1 MELVYPKLLWL
12 LSLLIIP
19 VLIHLFHFRRYKTLF
34 FSSLKFIKFIEQ
46 ENKSTKKLKNLL
58 ILFARLLALTS
69 IILAFAQPIIQK
81 GKLKHSAGKNVLAI
95 YIDNSFSM
103 SAKGSEGELISE
115 ARELARRL
123 LKNTPLETAILLATN
138 KLDGIEQRLISK
150 IEALDY
156 LDKIELTPINRNL
169 EDVINWQRTFLDKE
183 NLEQQKLA
191 NRQYVLLSDFQNST
205 FIMNKIAED
214 KIHFYNPIQ
223 LFPQDRSNIYID
235 SVWFSSPIHKKGEAN
250 ELFIQIKNDAE
261 EATTNLEL
269 ELEIGKKQRTSFID
283 IDAGKKSI
291 ISFQI
296 TDQENGQ
303 KNGKVG
309 INDKQL
315 YWDDDFY
322 FSYQVADYSNTLI
335 INGEAASE
343 NVTKVFNIE
352 PFFKTQST
360 KDVEFTKDKLN
371 QCDFVILNG
380 LNSIS
385 SGMDEDLV
393 EFNKMGGSIFIFPG
407 NNIDFSEYRHFFK
420 ALNLPELGPFV
431 STGLKIDQ
439 INFKDPFFK
448 GVFEKENKN
457 LNLPSVTKSYSSRN
471 LKQETAFPLISFRN
485 GAPLL
490 LKSKENAYL
499 FLSSLNTDFGNFI
512 GNALFP
518 TILLRAGELST
529 QNYPL
534 FALIG
539 EENRI
544 AVLDPILNDQALKLI
559 GNNSEFIPIIQKIGN
574 QNFIS
579 ISGMEAI
586 EKLKAGNFSIQTDD
600 EIGLLALNYSRQE
613 SELDYKNEKEILDA
627 FKNKGISN
635 CQYEKIENGQ
645 SSANIEV
652 DKPYEYWKLF
662 LVLGLFFITSEIALL
677 RFMK

>member
-1 MELVYPKLLWL
+1 MELVHPKLLWL
-12 LSLLIIP
+12 LSLLAIP
-19 VLIHLFHFRRYKTLF
+19 ILIHLFHFRRHKTLF

-58 ILFARLLALTS
+58 ILFARLLALTA
-69 IILAFAQPIIQK
+69 IILAFAQPIIEK
-81 GKLKHSAGKNVLAI
+81 GNLKHSAGKNVLAI

-103 SAKGSEGELISE
+103 SAKGSEGELLSE
-115 ARELARRL
+115 ARELARRM
-123 LKNTPLETAILLATN
+123 LKNAPLETSILLATN

-156 LDKIELTPINRNL
+156 LDKIELTAINRNI
-169 EDVINWQRTFLDKE
+169 EDVINWQRSFLDKE

-205 FIMNKIAED
+205 FVTNKIAED
-214 KIHFYNPIQ
+214 KIHFYHPIQ
-223 LFPQDRSNIYID
+223 LLPQDRSNIYID

-296 TDQENGQ
+296 TDEENGQ
-303 KNGKVG
+303 KNGKVS

-322 FSYQVADYSNTLI
+322 FSYRVADYSNTLV
-335 INGEAASE
+335 INGDAASD

-407 NNIDFSEYRHFFK
+407 NNIDFSEYRHFLK
-420 ALNLPELGPFV
+420 ALNLPELGPFI
-431 STGLKIDQ
+431 SNGLKIDQ
-439 INFKDPFFK
+439 INFKDPFFR

-457 LNLPSVTKSYSSRN
+457 LNLPSVTKSYSSKN

-518 TILLRAGELST
+518 TILIRAGELST

-544 AVLDPILNDQALKLI
+544 AVLDPIVNGQTLKLI

-586 EKLKAGNFSIQTDD
+586 EKLKAGNFSIQTED
-600 EIGLLALNYSRQE
+600 EIGLLALNYGRQE

-645 SSANIEV
+645 SLSNIEV

>member
-1 MELVYPKLLWL
+1 MELVHPKLLWL
-12 LSLLIIP
+12 LSLLAIP
-19 VLIHLFHFRRYKTLF
+19 ILIHLFHFRRHKTLF

-58 ILFARLLALTS
+58 ILFARLLALTA
-69 IILAFAQPIIQK
+69 IILAFAQPIIEK
-81 GKLKHSAGKNVLAI
+81 GNLKHSAGKNVVAI

-103 SAKGSEGELISE
+103 SAKGTEGELLSE
-115 ARELARRL
+115 ARELARRII
-123 LKNTPLETAILLATN
+123 KNTPIETSILLATN

-169 EDVINWQRTFLDKE
+169 EDVINWQRAFLEKE
-183 NLEQQKLA
+183 NLEQQKLG
-191 NRQYVLLSDFQNST
+191 NRQYIYLSDFQKSA
-205 FIMNKIAED
+205 FVMNKIEAD
-214 KIHFYNPIQ
+214 KSHFYYPIQ
-223 LFPQDRSNIYID
+223 LLPQDPSNIYID
-235 SVWFSSPIHKKGEAN
+235 SVWFGSPIHKKGETN

-283 IDAGKKSI
+283 IDAGKKSV

-303 KNGKVG
+303 KNGKVS

-315 YWDDDFY
+315 YWDDEFY
-322 FSYQVADYSNTLI
+322 FSYRVADFSNTLI
-335 INGEAASE
+335 INGDAASD
-343 NVTKVFNIE
+343 NVTRVFNIE
-352 PFFKTQST
+352 PFFKTQSI

-385 SGMDEDLV
+385 SGIDEDLV

-407 NNIDFSEYRHFFK
+407 NNIDYSEYRHFLK
-420 ALNLPELGPFV
+420 ELNLPELGPSI

-457 LNLPSVTKSYSSRN
+457 LNLPSVTKSYSSKN

-539 EENRI
+539 EENKI
-544 AVLDPILNDQALKLI
+544 AVVGPIVKDQALKLI

-600 EIGLLALNYSRQE
+600 EIGLLALNYGRQE
-613 SELDYKNEKEILDA
+613 SELVYKNEKEILDA

-645 SSANIEV
+645 SSSNIEV

-662 LVLGLFFITSEIALL
+662 LVLGLIFISTEIALL

>member
-1 MELVYPKLLWL
+1 MELVHPKLLWL
-12 LSLLIIP
+12 LSLLAIP
-19 VLIHLFHFRRYKTLF
+19 ILIHLFHFRRHKTLF

-58 ILFARLLALTS
+58 ILFARLLALTA
-69 IILAFAQPIIQK
+69 IILAFAQPIIEK
-81 GKLKHSAGKNVLAI
+81 GNLKHSAGKNVLAI

-103 SAKGSEGELISE
+103 SAKGSEGELLSE
-115 ARELARRL
+115 ARELARRM
-123 LKNTPLETAILLATN
+123 LKNTPLETSILLATN

-169 EDVINWQRTFLDKE
+169 EDVINWQRAFLDKE

-205 FIMNKIAED
+205 FVTNKIAED
-214 KIHFYNPIQ
+214 KIHFYHPIQ
-223 LFPQDRSNIYID
+223 LLPQDRSNIYID
-235 SVWFSSPIHKKGEAN
+235 SIWFSSPIHKKGEAN

-296 TDQENGQ
+296 TDEENGQ
-303 KNGKVG
+303 KNGKVS

-322 FSYQVADYSNTLI
+322 FSYRVADYSNTLI

-343 NVTKVFNIE
+343 NVAKVFNIE
-352 PFFKTQST
+352 AFFKTQSI
-360 KDVEFTKDKLN
+360 KDVEFTKDKLK

-385 SGMDEDLV
+385 SGIDEDLV

-407 NNIDFSEYRHFFK
+407 NNIDYSEYRHFLK
-420 ALNLPELGPFV
+420 ALNLPELGPSI

-439 INFKDPFFK
+439 INFKDPFFR

-544 AVLDPILNDQALKLI
+544 AVLDPIVNGQTLKLI

-586 EKLKAGNFSIQTDD
+586 EKLKSGNFSIQTED
-600 EIGLLALNYSRQE
+600 EIGLLALNYGRQE

-645 SSANIEV
+645 SLSNIEV

-662 LVLGLFFITSEIALL
+662 LVLGLFFITIEIALL

>member
-1 MELVYPKLLWL
+1 MELVHPKLLWL
-12 LSLLIIP
+12 LSLLAIP
-19 VLIHLFHFRRYKTLF
+19 ILIHLFHFRRHKTLF

-58 ILFARLLALTS
+58 ILFARLLALTA
-69 IILAFAQPIIQK
+69 IILAFAQPIIEK
-81 GKLKHSAGKNVLAI
+81 GNLKHSAGKNVLAI

-103 SAKGSEGELISE
+103 SAKGSEGELLSE
-115 ARELARRL
+115 ARELARRM
-123 LKNTPLETAILLATN
+123 LKNTPLETSILLATN

-169 EDVINWQRTFLDKE
+169 EDVINWQRAFLDKE

-205 FIMNKIAED
+205 FVTNKIAED
-214 KIHFYNPIQ
+214 KIHFYHPIQ
-223 LFPQDRSNIYID
+223 LLPQDRSNIYID

-296 TDQENGQ
+296 TDEENGQ
-303 KNGKVG
+303 KNGKVS

-322 FSYQVADYSNTLI
+322 FSYRVADYSNTLI

-352 PFFKTQST
+352 PFFKTQSI

-385 SGMDEDLV
+385 SGIDEDLV

-407 NNIDFSEYRHFFK
+407 NNIDYSEYRHFLK
-420 ALNLPELGPFV
+420 ALNLPELGPFI
-431 STGLKIDQ
+431 SKGLKIDQ
-439 INFKDPFFK
+439 INFKDPFFR

-457 LNLPSVTKSYSSRN
+457 LNLPSVTKSYSSKN

-518 TILLRAGELST
+518 TILLRAG
-529 QNYPL
+529 
-534 FALIG
+534 
-539 EENRI
+539 
-544 AVLDPILNDQALKLI
+544 
-559 GNNSEFIPIIQKIGN
+559 
-574 QNFIS
+574 
-579 ISGMEAI
+579 
-586 EKLKAGNFSIQTDD
+586 
-600 EIGLLALNYSRQE
+600 
-613 SELDYKNEKEILDA
+613 
-627 FKNKGISN
+627 
-635 CQYEKIENGQ
+635 
-645 SSANIEV
+645 
-652 DKPYEYWKLF
+652 
-662 LVLGLFFITSEIALL
+662 
-677 RFMK
+677 

>member
-322 FSYQVADYSNTLI
+322 FSYRVADYSNTLI
-335 INGEAASE
+335 INGEAASD

-352 PFFKTQST
+352 PFFKTQSI

-407 NNIDFSEYRHFFK
+407 NNIDFSEYRHFLK

-471 LKQETAFPLISFRN
+471 LKQETAFSLISFRN

-529 QNYPL
+529 KNYPL

-600 EIGLLALNYSRQE
+600 EIGLLALNYSRKE

>member
-1 MELVYPKLLWL
+1 MELVHPKLLWL
-12 LSLLIIP
+12 LSLLAIP
-19 VLIHLFHFRRYKTLF
+19 ILIHLFHFRRHKTLF

-69 IILAFAQPIIQK
+69 IILAFAQPIIEK
-81 GKLKHSAGKNVLAI
+81 GNLKHSAGKNVLAI

-103 SAKGSEGELISE
+103 SAKGSEGELLSE
-115 ARELARRL
+115 ARELARRM
-123 LKNTPLETAILLATN
+123 LKNAPLETSILLATN

-169 EDVINWQRTFLDKE
+169 EDVINWQRAFLDKE

-205 FIMNKIAED
+205 FVTNKISED
-214 KIHFYNPIQ
+214 KIHFYHPIQ
-223 LFPQDRSNIYID
+223 LLPQDRSNIYID

-407 NNIDFSEYRHFFK
+407 NNIDFSEYRHFLK

-559 GNNSEFIPIIQKIGN
+559 GNNNEFIPIIQKIRN

>member
-1 MELVYPKLLWL
+1 MELVHPKLLWL
-12 LSLLIIP
+12 LSLLAIP
-19 VLIHLFHFRRYKTLF
+19 ILIHLFHFRRHKTLF

-58 ILFARLLALTS
+58 ILFARLLALTA
-69 IILAFAQPIIQK
+69 IILAFAQPIIEK
-81 GKLKHSAGKNVLAI
+81 GNLKHSAGKNVVAI

-103 SAKGSEGELISE
+103 SAKGTEGELLSE
-115 ARELARRL
+115 ARELARRII
-123 LKNTPLETAILLATN
+123 KNTPIETSILLATN

-169 EDVINWQRTFLDKE
+169 EDVINWQRAFLEKE
-183 NLEQQKLA
+183 NLEQQKLG
-191 NRQYVLLSDFQNST
+191 NRQYIYLSDFQKSA
-205 FIMNKIAED
+205 FVMNKIEAD
-214 KIHFYNPIQ
+214 KSHFYYPIQ
-223 LFPQDRSNIYID
+223 LLPQDRSNIYID
-235 SVWFSSPIHKKGEAN
+235 SVWFGSPIHKKGETN

-283 IDAGKKSI
+283 IDAGKKSV

-303 KNGKVG
+303 KNGKVS

-322 FSYQVADYSNTLI
+322 FSYRVADFSNTLI
-335 INGEAASE
+335 INGDAASD
-343 NVTKVFNIE
+343 NVTRVFNIE
-352 PFFKTQST
+352 PFFKTQSI

-385 SGMDEDLV
+385 SGIDEDLV

-407 NNIDFSEYRHFFK
+407 NNIDYSEYRHFLK
-420 ALNLPELGPFV
+420 ALNLPELGPSI

-457 LNLPSVTKSYSSRN
+457 LNLPSVTKSYSSKN

-518 TILLRAGELST
+518 TILLKAGELST

-539 EENRI
+539 EENKI
-544 AVLDPILNDQALKLI
+544 AVVGPIVKDQALKLI

-600 EIGLLALNYSRQE
+600 EIGLLALNYGRQE
-613 SELDYKNEKEILDA
+613 SELVYKNEKEILDA

-645 SSANIEV
+645 SSSNIEV

-662 LVLGLFFITSEIALL
+662 LVLGLFFITTEIALL

>member
-322 FSYQVADYSNTLI
+322 FSYRVADYSNSLI

-407 NNIDFSEYRHFFK
+407 NNIDFSEYRHFLK

-471 LKQETAFPLISFRN
+471 LKQETAFSLISFRN

-529 QNYPL
+529 KNYPL

-600 EIGLLALNYSRQE
+600 EIGLLALNYSRKE

>member
-407 NNIDFSEYRHFFK
+407 NNIDFSEYRHFLK

>member
-19 VLIHLFHFRRYKTLF
+19 ILIHLFHFRRHKTLF

-58 ILFARLLALTS
+58 ILFSRLLALSS

-103 SAKGSEGELISE
+103 SAKGSEGELLSE
-115 ARELARRL
+115 AREIARRII
-123 LKNTPLETAILLATN
+123 KSIPLETSILLSTN

-169 EDVINWQRTFLDKE
+169 EDVINWQRSFLDKE
-183 NLEQQKLA
+183 NLEQQKLG
-191 NRQYVLLSDFQNST
+191 NRQYVYLSDFQKNS
-205 FIMNKIAED
+205 FVMNQIKAD
-214 KIHFYNPIQ
+214 RTHFYHPIQ
-223 LFPQDRSNIYID
+223 LLPQDQSNIYID
-235 SVWFSSPIHKKGEAN
+235 SVWFGSPIHKKGEIN
-250 ELFIQIKNDAE
+250 ELFVQIKNDANQE
-261 EATTNLEL
+261 STNLEL
-269 ELEIGKKQRTSFID
+269 DLEIGLTKRTSFID
-283 IDAGKKSI
+283 IEAGKKSI

-296 TDQENGQ
+296 TEQENGE
-303 KNGKVG
+303 KNGKVS

-322 FSYQVADYSNTLI
+322 FSYRVADYSNILI
-335 INGEAASE
+335 INGEAATE
-343 NVTKVFNIE
+343 NVAKVFNIE
-352 PFFKTQST
+352 PFFKTKSI
-360 KDVEFTKDKLN
+360 KDVEFTKDQLN

-385 SGMDEDLV
+385 SGIDEDLV
-393 EFNKMGGSIFIFPG
+393 EFNKMGGSVFIFPG
-407 NNIDFSEYRHFFK
+407 NANNSLEYSHFLK
-420 ALNLPELGPFV
+420 ELKLPQLGSIN

-457 LNLPSVTKSYSSRN
+457 LNLPSVTKSYSSEN
-471 LKQETAFPLISFRN
+471 LKKETAYPLITFRN
-485 GAPLL
+485 GSPLL
-490 LKSKENAYL
+490 LKTKENAYL
-499 FLSSLNTDFGNFI
+499 FLSSLNKDFGNFI
-512 GNALFP
+512 ENALFP
-518 TILLRAGELST
+518 TILLRAGEMST
-529 QNYPL
+529 KNYPL

-539 EENRI
+539 KENKI
-544 AVLDPILNDQALKLI
+544 AVLDPIINDQTLKLI
-559 GNNSEFIPIIQKIGN
+559 GKKSEFIPIIQKVAN

-586 EKLKAGNFSIQTDD
+586 EKLKAGNYSIQTD
-600 EIGLLALNYSRQE
+600 EVIGMLALNYSRNE
-613 SELDYKNEKEILDA
+613 SSVSYKNEKEIVAA
-627 FKNKGISN
+627 FKDKGINN
-635 CQYEKIENGQ
+635 CEYKRIENGQ
-645 SSANIEV
+645 SMTDIDLE
-652 DKPYEYWKLF
+652 KPFEYWKLF
-662 LVLGLFFITSEIALL
+662 LALGLLFITTEIALL

>member
-1 MELVYPKLLWL
+1 MELVHPKLLWL
-12 LSLLIIP
+12 LSLLAIP
-19 VLIHLFHFRRYKTLF
+19 ILIHLFHFRRHKTLF

-58 ILFARLLALTS
+58 ILFARLLALTA
-69 IILAFAQPIIQK
+69 IILAFAQPIIEK
-81 GKLKHSAGKNVLAI
+81 GNLKHSAGKNVLAI

-103 SAKGSEGELISE
+103 SAKGSEGELLSE
-115 ARELARRL
+115 ARELARRM
-123 LKNTPLETAILLATN
+123 LKNTPLETSILLATN

-169 EDVINWQRTFLDKE
+169 EDVINWQRAFLDKE

-205 FIMNKIAED
+205 FVTNKIAED
-214 KIHFYNPIQ
+214 KIHFYHPIQ
-223 LFPQDRSNIYID
+223 LLPQDRSNIYID

-283 IDAGKKSI
+283 IDAEKKSI

-296 TDQENGQ
+296 TDEENGQ
-303 KNGKVG
+303 KNGKVS

-322 FSYQVADYSNTLI
+322 FSYRVADYSNTLI

-343 NVTKVFNIE
+343 NVAKVFNIE
-352 PFFKTQST
+352 AFFKTQSI
-360 KDVEFTKDKLN
+360 KDVEFTKDKLK

-385 SGMDEDLV
+385 SGIDEDLV

-407 NNIDFSEYRHFFK
+407 NNIDYSEYRHFLK
-420 ALNLPELGPFV
+420 ALNLPELGTSI

-439 INFKDPFFK
+439 INFKDPFFR

-457 LNLPSVTKSYSSRN
+457 LNLPSVTKSYSSKN

-544 AVLDPILNDQALKLI
+544 AVLDPIVNGQTLKLI

-586 EKLKAGNFSIQTDD
+586 EKLKSGNFSIQTED
-600 EIGLLALNYSRQE
+600 EIGLLALNYGRQE

-645 SSANIEV
+645 SLSNIEV

-662 LVLGLFFITSEIALL
+662 LVLGLFFITIEIALL

>member
-1 MELVYPKLLWL
+1 M
-12 LSLLIIP
+12 
-19 VLIHLFHFRRYKTLF
+19 
-34 FSSLKFIKFIEQ
+34 
-46 ENKSTKKLKNLL
+46 
-58 ILFARLLALTS
+58 
-69 IILAFAQPIIQK
+69 
-81 GKLKHSAGKNVLAI
+81 
-95 YIDNSFSM
+95 
-103 SAKGSEGELISE
+103 
-115 ARELARRL
+115 
-123 LKNTPLETAILLATN
+123 
-138 KLDGIEQRLISK
+138 
-150 IEALDY
+150 DY

-169 EDVINWQRTFLDKE
+169 EDVINWQRAFLEKE
-183 NLEQQKLA
+183 NLEQQKLG
-191 NRQYVLLSDFQNST
+191 NRQYIYLSDFQKSA
-205 FIMNKIAED
+205 FVMNKIEAD
-214 KIHFYNPIQ
+214 KSHFYYPIQ
-223 LFPQDRSNIYID
+223 LLPQDPSNIYID
-235 SVWFSSPIHKKGEAN
+235 SVWFGSPIHKKGETN

-283 IDAGKKSI
+283 IDAGKKSV

-303 KNGKVG
+303 KNGKVS

-322 FSYQVADYSNTLI
+322 FSYRVADYSNTLV
-335 INGEAASE
+335 INGDAASD
-343 NVTKVFNIE
+343 NVTRVFNIE
-352 PFFKTQST
+352 TFFKTQSI

-385 SGMDEDLV
+385 SGIDEDLV

-407 NNIDFSEYRHFFK
+407 NNIDYSEYRHFLK
-420 ALNLPELGPFV
+420 ALNLPELGPSI

-457 LNLPSVTKSYSSRN
+457 LNLPSVTKSYSSKN

-539 EENRI
+539 EENKI
-544 AVLDPILNDQALKLI
+544 AVVGPIVKDQALKLI

-600 EIGLLALNYSRQE
+600 EIGLLALNYGRQE
-613 SELDYKNEKEILDA
+613 SELVYKNEKEILDA

-645 SSANIEV
+645 SSSNIEV

-662 LVLGLFFITSEIALL
+662 LVLGLFFITTEIALL

>member
-1 MELVYPKLLWL
+1 MELVHPKLLWL
-12 LSLLIIP
+12 LSLLAIP
-19 VLIHLFHFRRYKTLF
+19 ILIHLFHFRRHKTLF

-58 ILFARLLALTS
+58 ILFARLLALTA
-69 IILAFAQPIIQK
+69 IILAFAQPIIEK
-81 GKLKHSAGKNVLAI
+81 GNLKHSAGKNVVAI

-103 SAKGSEGELISE
+103 SAKGTEGELLSE
-115 ARELARRL
+115 ARELARRII
-123 LKNTPLETAILLATN
+123 KNTPIETSILLATN

-169 EDVINWQRTFLDKE
+169 EDVINWQRAFLEKE
-183 NLEQQKLA
+183 NLEQQKLG
-191 NRQYVLLSDFQNST
+191 NRQYIYLSDFQKSA
-205 FIMNKIAED
+205 FVMNKIEAD
-214 KIHFYNPIQ
+214 KSHFYYPIQ
-223 LFPQDRSNIYID
+223 LLPQDPSNIYID
-235 SVWFSSPIHKKGEAN
+235 SVWFGSPIHKKGETN

-283 IDAGKKSI
+283 IDAGKKSV

-303 KNGKVG
+303 KNGKVS

-315 YWDDDFY
+315 YWDDEFY
-322 FSYQVADYSNTLI
+322 FSYRVADFSNTLI
-335 INGEAASE
+335 INGDAASD
-343 NVTKVFNIE
+343 NVTRVFNIE
-352 PFFKTQST
+352 PFFKTQSI

-385 SGMDEDLV
+385 SGIDEDLV

-407 NNIDFSEYRHFFK
+407 NNIDYSEYRHFLK
-420 ALNLPELGPFV
+420 ALNLPELGPSI

-457 LNLPSVTKSYSSRN
+457 LNLPSVTKSYSSKN

-539 EENRI
+539 EENKI
-544 AVLDPILNDQALKLI
+544 AVVGPIIKDQALKLI

-600 EIGLLALNYSRQE
+600 EIGLLALNYGRQE
-613 SELDYKNEKEILDA
+613 SELVYKNEKEILDA

-645 SSANIEV
+645 SSSNIEV

-662 LVLGLFFITSEIALL
+662 LVLGLIFISTEIALL

>member
-1 MELVYPKLLWL
+1 MELVHPKLLWL
-12 LSLLIIP
+12 LSLLAIP
-19 VLIHLFHFRRYKTLF
+19 ILIHLFHFRRHKTLF

-58 ILFARLLALTS
+58 ILFARLLALTA
-69 IILAFAQPIIQK
+69 IIVAFAQPIIEK
-81 GKLKHSAGKNVLAI
+81 GNLKHSAGKNVVAI

-103 SAKGSEGELISE
+103 SAKGTEGELLSE
-115 ARELARRL
+115 ARELARRII
-123 LKNTPLETAILLATN
+123 KNTPIETSILLATN

-169 EDVINWQRTFLDKE
+169 EDVINWQRAFLEKE
-183 NLEQQKLA
+183 NLEQQKLG
-191 NRQYVLLSDFQNST
+191 NRQYIYLSDFQKSA
-205 FIMNKIAED
+205 FVMNQIEAD
-214 KIHFYNPIQ
+214 KSHFYYPIQ
-223 LFPQDRSNIYID
+223 LLPQDPSNIYID
-235 SVWFSSPIHKKGEAN
+235 SVWFGSPIHKKGETN

-303 KNGKVG
+303 KNGKVS

-315 YWDDDFY
+315 YWDDEFY
-322 FSYQVADYSNTLI
+322 FSYRVADFSNTLI
-335 INGEAASE
+335 INGDAASD
-343 NVTKVFNIE
+343 NVTRVFNIE
-352 PFFKTQST
+352 PFFKTQSI

-385 SGMDEDLV
+385 SGIDEDLV

-407 NNIDFSEYRHFFK
+407 NNIDYSEYRHFLK
-420 ALNLPELGPFV
+420 ALNLPELGPSI

-457 LNLPSVTKSYSSRN
+457 LNLPSVTKSYSSKN

-544 AVLDPILNDQALKLI
+544 AVLDPIVNGQTLKLI

-586 EKLKAGNFSIQTDD
+586 EKLKAGNFSIQTED
-600 EIGLLALNYSRQE
+600 EIGLLALNYGRQE

-645 SSANIEV
+645 SSSNIEV

>member
-1 MELVYPKLLWL
+1 MELVHPKLLWL
-12 LSLLIIP
+12 LSLLAIP
-19 VLIHLFHFRRYKTLF
+19 ILIHLFHFRRHKILF

-58 ILFARLLALTS
+58 ILFARLLALTA
-69 IILAFAQPIIQK
+69 IILAFAQPIIEK
-81 GKLKHSAGKNVLAI
+81 GNLKHSAGKNVLAI

-103 SAKGSEGELISE
+103 SAKGTEGELLSE
-115 ARELARRL
+115 AREMARRM
-123 LKNTPLETAILLATN
+123 LKNTPLETRILLATN

-169 EDVINWQRTFLDKE
+169 EDVINWQRSFLDKE
-183 NLEQQKLA
+183 NLEQQKLG
-191 NRQYVLLSDFQNST
+191 NRQYIFLSDFQKSA
-205 FIMNKIAED
+205 FVMNQIEED
-214 KIHFYNPIQ
+214 KSHFYYPIQ
-223 LFPQDRSNIYID
+223 LLPQDRSNIYID
-235 SVWFSSPIHKKGEAN
+235 SVWFSSPIHKKGETN

-283 IDAGKKSI
+283 IDAGKKSV

-303 KNGKVG
+303 KNGKVS

-322 FSYQVADYSNTLI
+322 FSYRVADYSNTLI
-335 INGEAASE
+335 INGEAASD

-352 PFFKTQST
+352 PFFKTQSI

-385 SGMDEDLV
+385 SGIDEDLV

-407 NNIDFSEYRHFFK
+407 NNIDYSEYRHFLK
-420 ALNLPELGPFV
+420 ALNLPELGSFI
-431 STGLKIDQ
+431 SNGLKIDQ
-439 INFKDPFFK
+439 INFKDPFFR

-457 LNLPSVTKSYSSRN
+457 LNLPSVTKSYSSKN

-518 TILLRAGELST
+518 TVLLRAGELST

-544 AVLDPILNDQALKLI
+544 SVLDPIVNGQALKLI
-559 GNNSEFIPIIQKIGN
+559 GNNSEFIPIIQKMGN

-586 EKLKAGNFSIQTDD
+586 EKLKAGNFSIQTED
-600 EIGLLALNYSRQE
+600 EIGLLALNYGRQE

-662 LVLGLFFITSEIALL
+662 LVLGLFFITIEIALL

>member
-1 MELVYPKLLWL
+1 MELVHPKLLWL
-12 LSLLIIP
+12 LSLLAIP
-19 VLIHLFHFRRYKTLF
+19 ILIHLFHFRRHKTLF

-58 ILFARLLALTS
+58 ILFARLLALTA
-69 IILAFAQPIIQK
+69 IILAFAQPIIEK
-81 GKLKHSAGKNVLAI
+81 GNLKHSAGKNVLAI

-103 SAKGSEGELISE
+103 SAKGTEGELLSE
-115 ARELARRL
+115 AREMARRM
-123 LKNTPLETAILLATN
+123 LKNTPLETSILLATN

-169 EDVINWQRTFLDKE
+169 EDVINWQRSFLDKE
-183 NLEQQKLA
+183 NLEQQKLG
-191 NRQYVLLSDFQNST
+191 NRQYIFLSDFQKSA
-205 FIMNKIAED
+205 FVMNQIEED
-214 KIHFYNPIQ
+214 KSHFYYPIQ
-223 LFPQDRSNIYID
+223 LLPQDRSNIYID
-235 SVWFSSPIHKKGEAN
+235 SVWFSSPIHKKGETN

-283 IDAGKKSI
+283 IDAGKKSV

-303 KNGKVG
+303 KNGKVS

-322 FSYQVADYSNTLI
+322 FSYRVADYSNTLI
-335 INGEAASE
+335 INGEAASD

-352 PFFKTQST
+352 PFFKTQSI

-385 SGMDEDLV
+385 SGIDEDLV

-407 NNIDFSEYRHFFK
+407 NNIDYSEYRHFLK
-420 ALNLPELGPFV
+420 ALNLPELGPSI

-457 LNLPSVTKSYSSRN
+457 LNLPSVTKSYSSKN

-518 TILLRAGELST
+518 TVLLRAGELST

-544 AVLDPILNDQALKLI
+544 SVLDPIVNGQALKLI

-586 EKLKAGNFSIQTDD
+586 EKLKAGNFSIQTED
-600 EIGLLALNYSRQE
+600 EIGLLALNYGRQE

-662 LVLGLFFITSEIALL
+662 LVLGLFFITIEIALL

>member
-261 EATTNLEL
+261 EASTNLEL

-322 FSYQVADYSNTLI
+322 FSYRVADYSNTLI

-407 NNIDFSEYRHFFK
+407 NNIDFLEYRHFLK

-529 QNYPL
+529 KNYPL

-539 EENRI
+539 EENSI

-600 EIGLLALNYSRQE
+600 EIGLLALNYSRKE

>member
-322 FSYQVADYSNTLI
+322 FSYRVADYSNTLI

-407 NNIDFSEYRHFFK
+407 NNIDFLEYRHFLK

-439 INFKDPFFK
+439 INFKDQFFK

-529 QNYPL
+529 KNYPL

-539 EENRI
+539 EENSI

-600 EIGLLALNYSRQE
+600 EIGLLALNYSRKE

>member
-407 NNIDFSEYRHFFK
+407 NNIDFSEYRHFLK

-471 LKQETAFPLISFRN
+471 LKQETAFSLISFRN

>member
-407 NNIDFSEYRHFFK
+407 NNIDFSEYRHFLK

-471 LKQETAFPLISFRN
+471 LKQETAFSLISFRN

-529 QNYPL
+529 KNYPL

>member
-283 IDAGKKSI
+283 IDAGKKSV

-303 KNGKVG
+303 KNGKVS

-315 YWDDDFY
+315 YWDDEFY
-322 FSYQVADYSNTLI
+322 FSYRVADFSNTLI
-335 INGEAASE
+335 INGDAASD
-343 NVTKVFNIE
+343 NVTRVFNIE
-352 PFFKTQST
+352 PFFKTQSI

-385 SGMDEDLV
+385 SGIDEDLV

-407 NNIDFSEYRHFFK
+407 NNIDYSEYRHFLK
-420 ALNLPELGPFV
+420 ALNLPELGPSI

-471 LKQETAFPLISFRN
+471 LKQETAFSLISFRN

-529 QNYPL
+529 KNYPL

-600 EIGLLALNYSRQE
+600 EIGLLALNYSRKE

>member
-1 MELVYPKLLWL
+1 MELVHPKLLWL
-12 LSLLIIP
+12 LSLLAIP
-19 VLIHLFHFRRYKTLF
+19 ILIHLFHFRRHKTLF

-58 ILFARLLALTS
+58 ILFARLLALTA
-69 IILAFAQPIIQK
+69 IILAFAQPIIEK
-81 GKLKHSAGKNVLAI
+81 GNLKHSAGKNVLAI

-103 SAKGSEGELISE
+103 SAKGTEGELLSE
-115 ARELARRL
+115 AREMARRM
-123 LKNTPLETAILLATN
+123 LKNTPLETRILLATN

-169 EDVINWQRTFLDKE
+169 EDVINWQRSFLDKE
-183 NLEQQKLA
+183 NLEQQKLG
-191 NRQYVLLSDFQNST
+191 NRQYIFLSDFQKSA
-205 FIMNKIAED
+205 FVMNQIEED
-214 KIHFYNPIQ
+214 KSHFYYPIQ
-223 LFPQDRSNIYID
+223 LLPQDRSNIYID
-235 SVWFSSPIHKKGEAN
+235 SVWFSSPIHKKGETN

-283 IDAGKKSI
+283 IDAGKKSV

-303 KNGKVG
+303 KNGKVS

-322 FSYQVADYSNTLI
+322 FSYRVADYSNTLI
-335 INGEAASE
+335 INGEAASD

-352 PFFKTQST
+352 PFFKTQSI

-385 SGMDEDLV
+385 SGIDEDLV

-407 NNIDFSEYRHFFK
+407 NNIDYSEYRHFLK
-420 ALNLPELGPFV
+420 ALNLPELGSFI
-431 STGLKIDQ
+431 SNGLKIDQ
-439 INFKDPFFK
+439 INFKDPFFR

-457 LNLPSVTKSYSSRN
+457 LNLPSVTKSYSSKN

-518 TILLRAGELST
+518 TVLLRAGELST

-544 AVLDPILNDQALKLI
+544 SVLDPIVNGQALKLI
-559 GNNSEFIPIIQKIGN
+559 GNNSEFIPIIQKMGN

-586 EKLKAGNFSIQTDD
+586 EKLKAGNFSIQTED
-600 EIGLLALNYSRQE
+600 EIGLLALNYGRQE

-662 LVLGLFFITSEIALL
+662 LVLGLFFITIEIALL

>member
-1 MELVYPKLLWL
+1 MELVHPKLLWL
-12 LSLLIIP
+12 LSLLAIP
-19 VLIHLFHFRRYKTLF
+19 ILIHLFHFRRHKTLF

-58 ILFARLLALTS
+58 ILFARLLALTA
-69 IILAFAQPIIQK
+69 IILAFAQPIIEK
-81 GKLKHSAGKNVLAI
+81 GNLKHSAGKNVVAI

-103 SAKGSEGELISE
+103 SAKGTEGELLSE
-115 ARELARRL
+115 ARELARRII
-123 LKNTPLETAILLATN
+123 KNTPIETSILLATN

-169 EDVINWQRTFLDKE
+169 EDVINWQRAFLEKE
-183 NLEQQKLA
+183 NLEQQKLG
-191 NRQYVLLSDFQNST
+191 NRQYIYLSDFQKSA
-205 FIMNKIAED
+205 FVMNKIEAD
-214 KIHFYNPIQ
+214 KSHFYYPIQ
-223 LFPQDRSNIYID
+223 LLPQDPSNIYID
-235 SVWFSSPIHKKGEAN
+235 SVWFGSPIHKKGETN

-283 IDAGKKSI
+283 IDAGKKSV

-303 KNGKVG
+303 KNGKVS

-322 FSYQVADYSNTLI
+322 FSYRVADFSNTLI
-335 INGEAASE
+335 INGDAASD
-343 NVTKVFNIE
+343 NVTRVFNIE
-352 PFFKTQST
+352 PFFKTQSI

-385 SGMDEDLV
+385 SGIDEDLV

-407 NNIDFSEYRHFFK
+407 NNIDYSEYRHFLK
-420 ALNLPELGPFV
+420 ALNLPELGPSI

-457 LNLPSVTKSYSSRN
+457 LNLPSVTKSYSSKN

-539 EENRI
+539 EENKI
-544 AVLDPILNDQALKLI
+544 AVVGPIVKDQALKLI

-600 EIGLLALNYSRQE
+600 EIGLLALNYGRQE
-613 SELDYKNEKEILDA
+613 SELVYKNEKEILDA

-645 SSANIEV
+645 SSSNIEV

-662 LVLGLFFITSEIALL
+662 LVLGLFFITTEIALL

>member
-1 MELVYPKLLWL
+1 MELVHPKLLWL
-12 LSLLIIP
+12 LSLLAIP
-19 VLIHLFHFRRYKTLF
+19 ILIHLFHFRRHKTLF

-58 ILFARLLALTS
+58 ILFARLLALTA
-69 IILAFAQPIIQK
+69 IILAFAQPIIEK
-81 GKLKHSAGKNVLAI
+81 GNLKHSAGKNVLAI

-103 SAKGSEGELISE
+103 SAKGSEGELLSE
-115 ARELARRL
+115 ARELARRM
-123 LKNTPLETAILLATN
+123 LKNTPLETSILLATN

-169 EDVINWQRTFLDKE
+169 EDVINWQRAFLDKE

-205 FIMNKIAED
+205 FVTNKIAED
-214 KIHFYNPIQ
+214 KIHFYHPIQ
-223 LFPQDRSNIYID
+223 LLPQDRSNIYID

-283 IDAGKKSI
+283 IDAEKKSI

-296 TDQENGQ
+296 TDEENGQ
-303 KNGKVG
+303 KNGKVS

-322 FSYQVADYSNTLI
+322 FSYRVADYSNTLI

-343 NVTKVFNIE
+343 NVAKVFNIE
-352 PFFKTQST
+352 AFFKTQSI
-360 KDVEFTKDKLN
+360 KDVEFTKDKLK

-385 SGMDEDLV
+385 SGIDEDLV

-407 NNIDFSEYRHFFK
+407 NNIDYSEYRHFLK
-420 ALNLPELGPFV
+420 ALNLPELGTSI

-439 INFKDPFFK
+439 INFKDPFFR

-544 AVLDPILNDQALKLI
+544 AVLDPIVNGQTLKLI

-586 EKLKAGNFSIQTDD
+586 EKLKSGNFSIQTED
-600 EIGLLALNYSRQE
+600 EIGLLALNYGRQE

-645 SSANIEV
+645 SLSNIEV

-662 LVLGLFFITSEIALL
+662 LVLGLFFITIEIALL

>member
-1 MELVYPKLLWL
+1 MELVHPKLLWL
-12 LSLLIIP
+12 LSLLAIP
-19 VLIHLFHFRRYKTLF
+19 ILIHLFHFRRHKTLF

-58 ILFARLLALTS
+58 ILFARLLALTA
-69 IILAFAQPIIQK
+69 IILAFAQPIIEK
-81 GKLKHSAGKNVLAI
+81 GNLKHSAGKNVLAI

-103 SAKGSEGELISE
+103 SAKGSEGELLSE
-115 ARELARRL
+115 ARELARRM
-123 LKNTPLETAILLATN
+123 LKNAPLETSILLATN

-169 EDVINWQRTFLDKE
+169 EDVINWQRAFLDKE

-205 FIMNKIAED
+205 FVTNKIAED
-214 KIHFYNPIQ
+214 KIHFYHPIQ
-223 LFPQDRSNIYID
+223 LLPQDRSNIYID

-296 TDQENGQ
+296 TDEENGQ
-303 KNGKVG
+303 KNGKVS

-322 FSYQVADYSNTLI
+322 FSYRVADYSNTLI

-343 NVTKVFNIE
+343 NVAKVFNIE
-352 PFFKTQST
+352 AFFKTQSI
-360 KDVEFTKDKLN
+360 KDVEFTKDKLK

-385 SGMDEDLV
+385 SGIDEDLV

-407 NNIDFSEYRHFFK
+407 NNIDYSEYRHFLK
-420 ALNLPELGPFV
+420 ALNLPELGTSI

-439 INFKDPFFK
+439 INFKDPFFR

-457 LNLPSVTKSYSSRN
+457 LNLPSVTKSYSSKN

-544 AVLDPILNDQALKLI
+544 AVLDPIVNGQTLKLI

-586 EKLKAGNFSIQTDD
+586 EKLKAGNFSIQTED
-600 EIGLLALNYSRQE
+600 EIGLLALNYGRQE

-645 SSANIEV
+645 SLSNIEV

-662 LVLGLFFITSEIALL
+662 LVLGLFFITIEIALL

>member
-183 NLEQQKLA
+183 NFEQQKLA

-407 NNIDFSEYRHFFK
+407 NNIDFSEYRHFLK

-600 EIGLLALNYSRQE
+600 EIGLLALNYSRKE

>member
-407 NNIDFSEYRHFFK
+407 NNIDFSEYRHFLK

-600 EIGLLALNYSRQE
+600 EIGLLALNYSRKE

-662 LVLGLFFITSEIALL
+662 LVLGLFFITTEIALL

>member
-1 MELVYPKLLWL
+1 MELVHPKLLWL
-12 LSLLIIP
+12 LSLLAIP
-19 VLIHLFHFRRYKTLF
+19 ILIHLFHFRRHKTLF

-58 ILFARLLALTS
+58 ILFARLLALTA
-69 IILAFAQPIIQK
+69 IILAFAQPIIEK
-81 GKLKHSAGKNVLAI
+81 GNLKHSAGKNVLAI

-103 SAKGSEGELISE
+103 SAKGSEGELLSE
-115 ARELARRL
+115 ARELARRM
-123 LKNTPLETAILLATN
+123 LKNTPLETSILLATN

-169 EDVINWQRTFLDKE
+169 EDVINWQRAFLDKE

-205 FIMNKIAED
+205 FVTNKIAED
-214 KIHFYNPIQ
+214 KIHFYHPIQ
-223 LFPQDRSNIYID
+223 LLPQDRSNIYID

-296 TDQENGQ
+296 TDEENGQ
-303 KNGKVG
+303 KNGKVS

-322 FSYQVADYSNTLI
+322 FSYRVADYSNTLI

-343 NVTKVFNIE
+343 NVAKVFNIE
-352 PFFKTQST
+352 AFFKTQSI
-360 KDVEFTKDKLN
+360 KDVEFTKDKLK

-385 SGMDEDLV
+385 SGIDEDLV

-407 NNIDFSEYRHFFK
+407 NNIDYSEYRHFLK
-420 ALNLPELGPFV
+420 ALNLPELGPSI

-439 INFKDPFFK
+439 INFKDPFFR

-544 AVLDPILNDQALKLI
+544 AVLDPIVNGQTLKLI

-586 EKLKAGNFSIQTDD
+586 EKLKSGNFSIQTED
-600 EIGLLALNYSRQE
+600 EIGLLALNYGRQE

-645 SSANIEV
+645 SLSNIEV

-662 LVLGLFFITSEIALL
+662 LVLGLFFITIEIALL

>member
-1 MELVYPKLLWL
+1 MELVHPKLLWL
-12 LSLLIIP
+12 LSLLAIP
-19 VLIHLFHFRRYKTLF
+19 ILIHLFHFRRHKTLF

-58 ILFARLLALTS
+58 ILFARLLALTA
-69 IILAFAQPIIQK
+69 IILAFAQPIIEK
-81 GKLKHSAGKNVLAI
+81 GNLKHSAGKNVVAI

-103 SAKGSEGELISE
+103 SAKGTEGELLSE
-115 ARELARRL
+115 ARELARRII
-123 LKNTPLETAILLATN
+123 KNTPIETSILLATN

-169 EDVINWQRTFLDKE
+169 EDVINWQRAFLEKE
-183 NLEQQKLA
+183 NLEQQKLG
-191 NRQYVLLSDFQNST
+191 NRQYIYLSDFQKSA
-205 FIMNKIAED
+205 FVMNKIEAD
-214 KIHFYNPIQ
+214 KSHFYYPIQ
-223 LFPQDRSNIYID
+223 LLPQDRSNIYID
-235 SVWFSSPIHKKGEAN
+235 SVWFGSPIHKKGETN

-283 IDAGKKSI
+283 IDAGKKSV

-303 KNGKVG
+303 KNGKVS

-315 YWDDDFY
+315 YWDDEFY
-322 FSYQVADYSNTLI
+322 FSYRVADFSNTLI
-335 INGEAASE
+335 INGDAASD
-343 NVTKVFNIE
+343 NVTRVFNIE
-352 PFFKTQST
+352 PFFKTQSI

-385 SGMDEDLV
+385 SGIDEDLV

-407 NNIDFSEYRHFFK
+407 NNIDYSEYRHFLK
-420 ALNLPELGPFV
+420 ALNLPELGPSI

-457 LNLPSVTKSYSSRN
+457 LNLPSVTKSYSSKN

-539 EENRI
+539 EENKI
-544 AVLDPILNDQALKLI
+544 AVVGPIVKDQALKLI

-600 EIGLLALNYSRQE
+600 EIGLLALNYGRQE
-613 SELDYKNEKEILDA
+613 SELVYKNEKEILDA

-645 SSANIEV
+645 SSSNIEV

-662 LVLGLFFITSEIALL
+662 LVLGLFFITTEIALL

>member
-1 MELVYPKLLWL
+1 MELVHPKLLWL
-12 LSLLIIP
+12 LSLLAIP
-19 VLIHLFHFRRYKTLF
+19 ILIHLFHFRRHKTLF

-58 ILFARLLALTS
+58 ILFARLLALTA
-69 IILAFAQPIIQK
+69 IILAFAQPIIEK
-81 GKLKHSAGKNVLAI
+81 GNLKHSAGKNVVAI

-103 SAKGSEGELISE
+103 SAKGTEGELLSE
-115 ARELARRL
+115 ARELARRII
-123 LKNTPLETAILLATN
+123 KNTPIETSILLATN

-169 EDVINWQRTFLDKE
+169 EDVINWQRAFLEKE
-183 NLEQQKLA
+183 NLEQQKLG
-191 NRQYVLLSDFQNST
+191 NRQYIYLSDFQKSA
-205 FIMNKIAED
+205 FVMNKIEAD
-214 KIHFYNPIQ
+214 KSHFYYPIQ
-223 LFPQDRSNIYID
+223 LLPQDPSNIYID
-235 SVWFSSPIHKKGEAN
+235 SVWFGSPIHKKGETN

-283 IDAGKKSI
+283 IDAGKKSV

-303 KNGKVG
+303 KNGKVS

-315 YWDDDFY
+315 YWDDEFY
-322 FSYQVADYSNTLI
+322 FSYRVADFSNTLI
-335 INGEAASE
+335 INGDAASD
-343 NVTKVFNIE
+343 NVTRVFNIE
-352 PFFKTQST
+352 PFFKTQSI

-385 SGMDEDLV
+385 SGIDEDLV

-407 NNIDFSEYRHFFK
+407 NNIDYSEYRHFLK
-420 ALNLPELGPFV
+420 ALNLPELGPSI

-457 LNLPSVTKSYSSRN
+457 LNLPSVTKSYSSKN

-539 EENRI
+539 EENKI
-544 AVLDPILNDQALKLI
+544 EVVGPIIKDQSLKLI

-586 EKLKAGNFSIQTDD
+586 EKLKAGNFSIQTED
-600 EIGLLALNYSRQE
+600 EIGLLALNYGRQE

-645 SSANIEV
+645 SSSNIEV

-662 LVLGLFFITSEIALL
+662 LVLGLFFITTEIALL

>member
-322 FSYQVADYSNTLI
+322 FSYRVADYSNTLI

-407 NNIDFSEYRHFFK
+407 NNIDFSEYRHFLK

-471 LKQETAFPLISFRN
+471 LKQETAFSLISFRN

-529 QNYPL
+529 KNYPL

-600 EIGLLALNYSRQE
+600 EIGLLALNYSRKE

>member
-183 NLEQQKLA
+183 NFEQQKLA

-269 ELEIGKKQRTSFID
+269 ELEIGKEQRTSFID

-407 NNIDFSEYRHFFK
+407 NNIDFSEYRHFLK

-600 EIGLLALNYSRQE
+600 EIGLLALNYSRKE

>member
-1 MELVYPKLLWL
+1 MELVHPKLLWL
-12 LSLLIIP
+12 LSLLAIP
-19 VLIHLFHFRRYKTLF
+19 ILIHLFHFRKHKTLF

-58 ILFARLLALTS
+58 ILFARLLALTA
-69 IILAFAQPIIQK
+69 IILAFAQPIIEK
-81 GKLKHSAGKNVLAI
+81 GNLKHSAGKNVLAI

-103 SAKGSEGELISE
+103 SAKGTEGELLSE
-115 ARELARRL
+115 AREMARRM
-123 LKNTPLETAILLATN
+123 LKNTPLETSILLSTN

-169 EDVINWQRTFLDKE
+169 EDVINWQRSFLDKE
-183 NLEQQKLA
+183 NLEQQKLG
-191 NRQYVLLSDFQNST
+191 NRQYIYLSDFQESA
-205 FIMNKIAED
+205 FVMNQIEAD
-214 KIHFYNPIQ
+214 KSHFYYPIQ
-223 LFPQDRSNIYID
+223 LLPQDPSNIYID
-235 SVWFSSPIHKKGEAN
+235 SVWFGSPIHKKGETN

-322 FSYQVADYSNTLI
+322 FSYRVADYSNSLI

-385 SGMDEDLV
+385 SGIDEDLV

-407 NNIDFSEYRHFFK
+407 NNIDFSEYRHFLK

-471 LKQETAFPLISFRN
+471 LKQETAFSLISFRN

-529 QNYPL
+529 KNYPL

-600 EIGLLALNYSRQE
+600 EIGLLALNYSRKE